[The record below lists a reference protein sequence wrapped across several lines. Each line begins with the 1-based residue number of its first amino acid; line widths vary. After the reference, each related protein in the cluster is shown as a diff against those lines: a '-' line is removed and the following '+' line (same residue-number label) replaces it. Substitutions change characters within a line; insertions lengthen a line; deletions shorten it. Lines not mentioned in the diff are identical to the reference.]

1 MRSASA
7 KSVALG
13 GILGAVAI
21 VIMCLGG
28 LIPAA
33 TFVVPML
40 CTIVCCIVMN
50 CCGSRVGWA
59 WYVAVSILS
68 VLMSPDK
75 EAAAV
80 FVFLGYYPMVKRI
93 LDKSKLR
100 LLWKLLLFNAAILLM
115 YQLLIHLFG
124 MAYLVA
130 ENEELGQFGLGIM
143 LLLGNVSFIML
154 DVVLGR
160 IPGMLKKRPGR

>member
-1 MRSASA
+1 MRNTSTRSI
-7 KSVALG
+7 ALG

-40 CTIVCCIVMN
+40 CTIICCIVMC
-50 CCGSRVGWA
+50 CCGSRMGWA
-59 WYVAVSILS
+59 WYAAVSVLS
-68 VLMSPDK
+68 VLMAPDK

-100 LLWKLLLFNAAILLM
+100 LLWKILLFNAAILLM

-124 MAYLVA
+124 MAYLVT